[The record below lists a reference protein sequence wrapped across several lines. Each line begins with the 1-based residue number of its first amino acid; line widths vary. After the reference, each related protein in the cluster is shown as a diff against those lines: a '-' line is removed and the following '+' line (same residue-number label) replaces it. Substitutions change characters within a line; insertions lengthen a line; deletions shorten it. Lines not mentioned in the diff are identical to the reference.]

1 MLCDVMQVGTAADLP
16 PLVLLAASALNA
28 KLQADLDAAEE
39 ALSKAAV
46 SAGSSAATAQ
56 AEASCEAAG
65 DQEQTTHHEQ
75 QGQHTCCTS
84 CLVGAC
90 HTRVAPASQT
100 DDVLSS
106 SIAHESVSEHHH
118 HKGAQMSSAGCTVE
132 DDVDDDDEEACG
144 VCLDAAPAVSLER
157 CGHKMCLG
165 CCRRLCGRNALQPP
179 SCPFCR
185 AAIGGF
191 AAENAS

>member
-1 MLCDVMQVGTAADLP
+1 MLLCDVTQVGTAADLP
-16 PLVLLAASALNA
+16 PLVLLAALALNA
-28 KLQADLDAAEE
+28 KLQADLDAAEQ

-56 AEASCEAAG
+56 TEALCDASG

-75 QGQHTCCTS
+75 HGQHTCCTG
-84 CLVGAC
+84 CLVGSC
-90 HTRVAPASQT
+90 HTRVAPASQPG
-100 DDVLSS
+100 DVLSS
-106 SIAHESVSEHHH
+106 SIAHKSVSEQHH
-118 HKGAQMSSAGCTVE
+118 HKGAQMSSAGCTIK
-132 DDVDDDDEEACG
+132 DDDDDDDQACG
-144 VCLDAAPAVSLER
+144 VCLDAAPAVSLRR

-191 AAENAS
+191 AAADA